1 MNRARMRLCYLYT
14 TNDVHAIAKSLFN
27 KMGLGAID
35 LHEIALR
42 NAYQQTPEQFLLL
55 EEIKNDT

>member
-1 MNRARMRLCYLYT
+1 MKKVRMNICYLYT
-14 TNDVHAIAKSLFN
+14 LYDVHAIAISLFN